1 MKKIN
6 ILIILTLLLSAIIT
20 SCQKDETPQ
29 PVKSSPIVLNNF
41 TEESSAI
48 EELAITTAKA
58 LSNTEFRN
66 QIKNEAMKQ
75 FDGDYDI
82 LYSRLNSEALKNGAV
97 NGNFYLENLSL
108 VQSAFKTNPKEYISN
123 LIKQVPKFQIAV
135 PVNCENWNADNYT
148 PLVAYIPV
156 NFDEKTFTKIKAF
169 DSRGNLHWL
178 PLDKDPDVP
187 VIVLG
192 YNERTDDEGNL
203 LDSNNSFKNYP
214 IDTDDGGGG
223 FSYISNKLYLIKLK
237 IKDLSDYEAWCL
249 GKPEIYIDIHSDES
263 QYSLGQLYSHP
274 KRSDVENRWKTYNHK
289 FCSWP
294 TDIDRLYA
302 KCYEKDNNITVTI
315 GFTIS
320 AGFKLGENVKFSL
333 GPGFSIKTIFQ
344 GGDDDMGT
352 YMILKSDAEKGLYSN
367 SNLSLYFKH

>member
-1 MKKIN
+1 MKN
-6 ILIILTLLLSAIIT
+6 VEP
-20 SCQKDETPQ
+20 D
-29 PVKSSPIVLNNF
+29 VVLNDFN
-41 TEESSAI
+41 EKSAAI

-66 QIKNEAMKQ
+66 HIKNEAMKQ

-82 LYSRLNSEALKNGAV
+82 LYSRLNNEALKNGAV
-97 NGNFYLENLSL
+97 NGNFYLDNLSL

-169 DSRGNLHWL
+169 DSKGNIHWL
-178 PLDKDPDVP
+178 PLDKDPDFP

-214 IDTDDGGGG
+214 IDDGGGG
-223 FSYISNKLYLIKLK
+223 GGGGGSSATSRTNGHAEYINKFKFT
-237 IKDLSDYEAWCL
+237 DLSNYEPWCL
-249 GKPEIYIDIHSDES
+249 GKPEIRLHV
-263 QYSLGQLYSHP
+263 YSSTKIQL
-274 KRSDVENRWKTYNHK
+274 RSLFWHLRRNVVDGHWKTVNREIFDWYWNDYGN
-289 FCSWP
+289 FLLMEWIEEDGGIISSIP
-294 TDIDRLYA
+294 
-302 KCYEKDNNITVTI
+302 ITFSALGIASVTI
-315 GFTIS
+315 
-320 AGFKLGENVKFSL
+320 NVPVS
-333 GPGFSIKTIFQ
+333 SN
-344 GGDDDMGT
+344 DDNIG
-352 YMILKSDAEKGLYSN
+352 N
-367 SNLSLYFKH
+367 SVVNKVDSKQKVYHNDDKDFFWYETF